1 MKTTFELHIKN
12 MVCERCIIYVQQVL
26 QQLNASPHKV
36 ELGHVIF
43 SSPCDSILPTL
54 EKKLNEVGL
63 YLVHEK
69 AEVTVEEIKVQVVK
83 YLDEVEAGN
92 TVGKLSAYLADQ
104 LAKNYFGLTKL
115 FTKTENSTI
124 ESYLIEQ
131 KIERVKQ
138 LLREGE
144 LTLSEISYRLGYSN
158 VQHVSS
164 QFRKTVGYSVRE
176 YKTSCSSNGLD
187 HISKLEDTP
196 TIEMKSSRKYKYC
209 GCVETPRGMAPFP
222 RITHT
227 TTNNF
232 VLQ

>member
-26 QQLNASPHKV
+26 HQLNAPPYKV
-36 ELGHVIF
+36 ELGRVIF
-43 SSPCDSILPTL
+43 SSSCDDILPIL
-54 EKKLNEVGL
+54 EKQLNEVGL
-63 YLVHEK
+63 YIVHEK
-69 AEVTVEEIKVQVVK
+69 AEVTVEEIKVHVVK

-92 TVGKLSAYLADQ
+92 KVGKLSAYLADQ

-115 FTKTENSTI
+115 FSKTENRTI

-176 YKTSCSSNGLD
+176 YKASCSSNELSDIREFDEAILG
-187 HISKLEDTP
+187 K
-196 TIEMKSSRKYKYC
+196 
-209 GCVETPRGMAPFP
+209 GGTPRKFFYCSCVGNQDDMTPLP
-222 RITHT
+222 RISHAS
-227 TTNNF
+227 NF
-232 VLQ
+232 NLALQ

>member
-1 MKTTFELHIKN
+1 MKTTFEIHIKN

-26 QQLNASPHKV
+26 HQLNAFPLKV

-43 SSPCDSILPTL
+43 SSPCDDILPIL
-54 EKKLNEVGL
+54 EKKLNEGGL
-63 YLVHEK
+63 YIVHEK
-69 AEVTVEEIKVQVVK
+69 AEVTVEEIKVQVVR

-115 FTKTENSTI
+115 FTKTENRTI
-124 ESYLIEQ
+124 ESYSIQQ

-138 LLREGE
+138 LIREGE

-164 QFRKTVGYSVRE
+164 QFRKMVGCSVRE
-176 YKTSCSSNGLD
+176 YKASCTENEMNGEEKFMEKKNHSRYSLGRFIGNFSDNIPYSATVNSSELR
-187 HISKLEDTP
+187 LTP
-196 TIEMKSSRKYKYC
+196 
-209 GCVETPRGMAPFP
+209 
-222 RITHT
+222 
-227 TTNNF
+227 
-232 VLQ
+232 Q

>member
-1 MKTTFELHIKN
+1 MKTTYELHIKN

-26 QQLNASPHKV
+26 HQLNAPSHKV

-43 SSPCDSILPTL
+43 SSPCDCILPIL
-54 EKKLNEVGL
+54 EKKLNEGGL
-63 YLVHEK
+63 YIVHEK
-69 AEVTVEEIKVQVVK
+69 AEVTVEEIKVQVVR

-92 TVGKLSAYLADQ
+92 AVGKLSAYLADQ

-115 FTKTENSTI
+115 FSKTENRTI
-124 ESYLIEQ
+124 ESYLIEH

-138 LLREGE
+138 LIREGE

-164 QFRKTVGYSVRE
+164 QFKKRVGYSVRE
-176 YKTSCSSNGLD
+176 YKASSSSNGSNG
-187 HISKLEDTP
+187 ISKLNGTP
-196 TIEMKSSRKYKYC
+196 TIEMKRTRKCKYC
-209 GCVETPRGMAPFP
+209 GCAENARGMAPIP
-222 RITHT
+222 RITNT
-227 TTNNF
+227 SINSL